1 MAAKIKNIALI
12 PLRGGSKGI
21 PRKNLKRINGN
32 PLCSYAINAALKAEC
47 IHEVWIS
54 SDDYEIIDY
63 VKSNFPK
70 VKIRIRPDEF
80 ATDTATTE
88 SVILDIINANQ
99 FKPTDQLIL
108 IQATSPLV
116 TSKDLDE
123 ALLQLSE
130 SEKNSLVS
138 GVEFKRFTW
147 KNDGNPLNY
156 NVYKRPRRQDFEG
169 LFLENGAF
177 YISNIETILRTK
189 NRIDT
194 PALLYLMSDES
205 AYEIDEISDWLIVEN
220 LLKNKMNE
228 QCI

>member
-1 MAAKIKNIALI
+1 MKNIALI

-21 PRKNLKRINGN
+21 PRKNLKEINGS
-32 PLCSYAINAALKAEC
+32 PLCSYSINAALKAER
-47 IHEVWIS
+47 IHEVWVS
-54 SDDYEIIDY
+54 TENQEIIDF
-63 VKSNFPK
+63 VNAEFPK
-70 VKIRIRPDEF
+70 VNIRIRPDEL

-88 SVILDIINANQ
+88 SVILDLINSNQ

-147 KNDGNPLNY
+147 QKDGNPLNY
-156 NVYKRPRRQDFEG
+156 NVFKRPRRQDFDG

-177 YISNIETILRTK
+177 YISNIATIERTQ
-189 NRIDT
+189 NRIDV
-194 PALLYLMSDES
+194 PAELYFMAEET
-205 AYEIDEISDWLIVEN
+205 AFEIDEVSDWIIVEN
-220 LLKNKMNE
+220 LLKNNVNE
-228 QCI
+228 

>member
-1 MAAKIKNIALI
+1 MKNIALI

-21 PRKNLKRINGN
+21 PRKNLKEINGR
-32 PLCSYAINAALKAEC
+32 PLCSYAINAALKSER
-47 IHEVWIS
+47 IHEVWMS
-54 SDDYEIIDY
+54 TDDNEIIDF
-63 VKSNFPK
+63 VNSEFPK
-70 VKIRIRPDEF
+70 VNIRIRPDEF

-88 SVILDIINANQ
+88 SVILDLINSNH

-147 KNDGNPLNY
+147 QKDGNPLNY
-156 NVYKRPRRQDFEG
+156 NVFKRPRRQDFDG

-177 YISNIETILRTK
+177 YISNIETIERTQ
-189 NRIDT
+189 NRIDV
-194 PALLYLMSDES
+194 PAELYFMAEET
-205 AYEIDEISDWLIVEN
+205 AFEIDEVSDWIIVEN
-220 LLKNKMNE
+220 LLKNKTNE
-228 QCI
+228 

>member
-1 MAAKIKNIALI
+1 MKNIALI

-21 PRKNLKRINGN
+21 PRKNLKEINGS
-32 PLCSYAINAALKAEC
+32 PLCSYSINAALRAER
-47 IHEVWIS
+47 IHEVWVS
-54 SDDYEIIDY
+54 SDDQEIIDF
-63 VKSNFPK
+63 VNSEFPK

-88 SVILDIINANQ
+88 SVILDLINSNP

-108 IQATSPLV
+108 IQATSPLI

-147 KNDGNPLNY
+147 KKDGNPLNY
-156 NVYKRPRRQDFEG
+156 NVFKRPRRQDFDG

-177 YISNIETILRTK
+177 YISNIETIQRTQ
-189 NRIDT
+189 NRFDV
-194 PALLYLMSDES
+194 PAELYFMAEET
-205 AYEIDEISDWLIVEN
+205 AFEIDEVSDWVIVEY
-220 LLKNKMNE
+220 LLKNNVNE
-228 QCI
+228 

>member
-1 MAAKIKNIALI
+1 MKNIALI

-21 PRKNLKRINGN
+21 PRKNLKEINGS
-32 PLCSYAINAALKAEC
+32 PLCSYSINAALKAEQ
-47 IHEVWIS
+47 IHEVWVS
-54 SDDYEIIDY
+54 SDDQEIIDF
-63 VKSNFPK
+63 VNTEFPK
-70 VKIRIRPDEF
+70 VNIRIRPDEF

-88 SVILDIINANQ
+88 SVIFDLINSNQ

-147 KNDGNPLNY
+147 QKDGNPLNY
-156 NVYKRPRRQDFEG
+156 NVFKRPRRQDFDG

-177 YISNIETILRTK
+177 YISNIETIERTQ
-189 NRIDT
+189 NRIDV
-194 PALLYLMSDES
+194 PAELYFMAEET
-205 AYEIDEISDWLIVEN
+205 AFEIDEVSDWIIVEN
-220 LLKNKMNE
+220 LLKNNVNE
-228 QCI
+228 

>member
-1 MAAKIKNIALI
+1 MKNIALI

-21 PRKNLKRINGN
+21 PRKNLKEINGR
-32 PLCSYAINAALKAEC
+32 PLCSYAINAASKAER
-47 IHEVWIS
+47 IHEVWVS
-54 SDDYEIIDY
+54 TDDQEIIDF
-63 VKSNFPK
+63 VNTEFSK
-70 VKIRIRPDEF
+70 VNIRIRPDEF

-88 SVILDIINANQ
+88 SVILDLINSNQ

-130 SEKNSLVS
+130 SEKNSLIS

-147 KNDGNPLNY
+147 GKNGNPLNY
-156 NVYKRPRRQDFEG
+156 NVFKRPRRQDFEG

-177 YISNIETILRTK
+177 YISNIETIARTQ
-189 NRIDT
+189 NRIDI
-194 PALLYLMSDES
+194 PAELYFMAEET
-205 AYEIDEISDWLIVEN
+205 AFEIDEVSDWIIVEN
-220 LLKNKMNE
+220 LLKNNVSE
-228 QCI
+228 